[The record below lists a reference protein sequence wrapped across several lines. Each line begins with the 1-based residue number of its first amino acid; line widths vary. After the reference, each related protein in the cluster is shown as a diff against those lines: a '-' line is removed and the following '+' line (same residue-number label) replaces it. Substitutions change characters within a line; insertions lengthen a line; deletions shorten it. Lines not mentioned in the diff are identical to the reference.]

1 MIKSTDSLK
10 RRFRQAASADS
21 AFSISLE
28 HKFDTYIDLDDEYQ
42 KDSAANLV
50 NDAVVT
56 NPDAPQIGCARKFD
70 ATGRAGIGGEG
81 MNSRDDA
88 NGKLGVGLFLYP
100 SEGIAADFDE
110 RVLTLGRVCV

>member
-42 KDSAANLV
+42 KDRVANFV

-56 NPDAPQIGCARKFD
+56 NSDAPQLGCARKFD
-70 ATGRAGIGGEG
+70 DTGRAGIGGEG
-81 MNSRDDA
+81 LNSRYDA
-88 NGKLGVGLFLYP
+88 SGKLGVGLFLYL
-100 SEGIAADFDE
+100 SEGIAADFE
-110 RVLTLGRVCV
+110 KMVLTLGRVRV